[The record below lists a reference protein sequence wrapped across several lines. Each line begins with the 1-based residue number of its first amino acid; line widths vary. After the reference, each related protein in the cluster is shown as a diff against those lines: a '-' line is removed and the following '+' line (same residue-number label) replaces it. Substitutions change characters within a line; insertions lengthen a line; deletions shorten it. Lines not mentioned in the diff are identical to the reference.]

1 MKKITLFTVI
11 FYSFCTFGQDTV
23 KVMTT
28 NLLNYNNNTS
38 YCTQTNNNV
47 TNKDAYI
54 RDIFSYV
61 MPDIW
66 GVNEVS
72 GNGSTSVQRILDNDL
87 NINGATWYKRAN
99 YVNSNGSDIIS
110 MIYYDSRK
118 FTLYNQNYLPSL
130 YRDILI
136 YKFYYNSPDITTL
149 NDTVYLTCIQMHLK
163 AGSYAADQLDRATET
178 MTLMNYLNGLT
189 NYGNVIVMGDFNV
202 QSSNE
207 QCFQN
212 LINYSNANIRF
223 YDPPNKLGDWKDNSA
238 FTMYHTQSTNITS
251 NNCNASGGMDDRF
264 DFILASFYVINNI
277 AKIKYVPSSYI
288 VIGQDGLHINQ
299 SINSPANYS
308 VPSNV
313 LNALYN
319 NSDHLP
325 VTIKLRINQ
334 TPISEVEKTPYLSQ
348 NIKLLNIINDNAQI
362 EIYSDKNDSYNISLY
377 NQLGEIIY
385 YSNYR
390 IENGYNYISIPIQQ
404 FAEGLYLLNISCST
418 ENYTFKIMK
427 INKWK

>member
-1 MKKITLFTVI
+1 MRKLFLFIIILCTI
-11 FYSFCTFGQDTV
+11 NSFSQDTI
-23 KVMTT
+23 KVMTA

-38 YCTQTNNNV
+38 YCTQTNNSV

-72 GNGSTSVQRILDNDL
+72 GNGSTSAQRILDNDL
-87 NINGATWYKRAN
+87 NISGATWYKRAN
-99 YVNSNGSDIIS
+99 YQNSNGSDIIS

-118 FTLYNQNYLPSL
+118 FTLYNQNYLTTS
-130 YRDILI
+130 YRDIMI

-149 NDTVYLTCIQMHLK
+149 NDTVFLTCIQMHLK
-163 AGSYAADQLDRATET
+163 AGSTASDLSDRAAET
-178 MTLMNYLNGLT
+178 LQLMSYLNGLS

-207 QCFQN
+207 QSFQN
-212 LINYSNANIRF
+212 LINYSNSNIRF

-238 FTMYHTQSTNITS
+238 FTMYHTQSTNSIS
-251 NNCNASGGMDDRF
+251 NGCNASGGMDDRF
-264 DFILASFYVINNI
+264 DFILASFYVMNNI
-277 AKIKYVPSSYI
+277 AKIKYVPGSYI
-288 VIGQDGLHINQ
+288 VIGQDGAHMNQ

-308 VPSNV
+308 VPSSV

-334 TPISEVEKTPYLSQ
+334 TPISGVNKTPYISH
-348 NIKLLNIINDNAQI
+348 NIKLQNIENNNAQI
-362 EIYSDKNDSYNISLY
+362 EIYSDKNNSYNISLY

-385 YSNYR
+385 KSSFE
-390 IENGYNYISIPIQQ
+390 ILQGYNYFSIPFKQCT
-404 FAEGLYLLNISCST
+404 EGLYLLNINCPT
-418 ENYTFKIMK
+418 ENSTFKIMK
-427 INKWK
+427 VNK

>member
-11 FYSFCTFGQDTV
+11 FYSLCTFGQDTV

-47 TNKDAYI
+47 TNKDSYL
-54 RDIFSYV
+54 RDIISYV

-66 GVNEVS
+66 GVNELS
-72 GNGSTSVQRILDNDL
+72 GNGSTSAQRILDNDL
-87 NINGATWYKRAN
+87 NINGATWYKRAS
-99 YVNSNGSDIIS
+99 YQNSNGSDIIS

-130 YRDILI
+130 YRDIMI
-136 YKFYYNSPDITTL
+136 YKFYYNSPDVTTV
-149 NDTVYLTCIQMHLK
+149 NDTVFLTCIQMHLK
-163 AGSYAADQLDRATET
+163 AGSYTDDQSDRATET
-178 MTLMNYLNGLT
+178 ITLMNYLNGLS
-189 NYGNVIVMGDFNV
+189 NYGNAIVMGDFNV

-207 QCFQN
+207 QSFQN
-212 LINYSNANIRF
+212 LINYSNSNVRF

-238 FTMYHTQSTNITS
+238 FKMYHTQSTNITS
-251 NNCNASGGMDDRF
+251 NNCIASGGMDDRF
-264 DFILASFYVINNI
+264 DFILASFYVMNNI
-277 AKIKYVPSSYI
+277 AKIKYVPSSYV
-288 VIGQDGLHINQ
+288 VIGQDGLHMNQ

-313 LNALYN
+313 LNALVN

-334 TPISEVEKTPYLSQ
+334 SPAISGINLVQQ
-348 NIKLLNIINDNAQI
+348 NIQHIKLQNFTNNNVQVEL
-362 EIYSDKNDSYNISLY
+362 YSDVNDTYNVCLY
-377 NQLGEIIY
+377 NQLGEVISKQTFNIL
-385 YSNYR
+385 S
-390 IENGYNYISIPIQQ
+390 GYNYLSIPIQQ
-404 FAEGLYLLNISCST
+404 IADGLFFLNFNNSKESST
-418 ENYTFKIMK
+418 LKIMK
-427 INKWK
+427 INK